1 MMADQ
6 ATQTVQ
12 ATGAATDPQSANGAG
27 TQNTQT
33 GAEGTVQNFDDI
45 LKNKDYQSEFD
56 RRVAKAIETAKGKWQ
71 EDFNS
76 TLENKIVEAQKLAK
90 MTAEEKAK
98 FEKEKAEKE
107 LQTRIA
113 EVTRRELKAEAKEQ
127 LQNDGF
133 PAELAES
140 LIYTD
145 AESCKKSLEAV
156 KIAFNAAVEKAVN
169 DKLKGSVP
177 KAGKGAVDFDSM
189 TDEEYYNFIRKQE

>member
-1 MMADQ
+1 MADQ

-12 ATGAATDPQSANGAG
+12 TTGVATEPQSANGAG

-33 GAEGTVQNFDDI
+33 GAEGAVQNFDDI

-76 TLENKIVEAQKLAK
+76 TLENKIAEAQKLAK

-98 FEKEKAEKE
+98 FEKDKAEKE

>member
-1 MMADQ
+1 MADQ
-6 ATQTVQ
+6 VTQPVQ
-12 ATGAATDPQSANGAG
+12 TTGAATEPQGANGAG

-33 GAEGTVQNFDDI
+33 GAESAVQSFDDI

-71 EDFNS
+71 EDFNG
-76 TLENKIVEAQKLAK
+76 TLETKIAEAQKLAK

-113 EVTRRELKAEAKEQ
+113 EVTRRELKAEAKEE
-127 LQNDGF
+127 LQHDGF

-156 KIAFNAAVEKAVN
+156 KTAFNAAVEKAVN